1 MRRPS
6 RQAGGHRR
14 GPSEHDAAAG
24 RGHEDGAPGEDAPKR
39 SSVVPKKRFGQNF
52 LTDPR
57 AARLI
62 ADAATTPEGG
72 TVLEIG
78 PGTGALTVPLA
89 ERAARVIAVERDP
102 DLLPVLR
109 ERLGAAADDGRVTI
123 IEGDAT
129 AVDWPR
135 LLEGGPRPH
144 AVAGNVPYLITGR
157 LIEMAVVAAEHLDAA
172 VFMVQKE
179 VADRLLARPGSK
191 EYGALTVFTAAAF
204 DVERV
209 LVVRAGSFFPR
220 PEVDS
225 AVVKL
230 SPTRPRRALET
241 EAFRAAVK
249 AAFGMR
255 RKTLRNA
262 WRGLCG
268 WSDEEIAARAAAA
281 GISLDARGETLSV
294 EQFRD
299 MTADPP

>member
-1 MRRPS
+1 MTTGRPS
-6 RQAGGHRR
+6 IA
-14 GPSEHDAAAG
+14 
-24 RGHEDGAPGEDAPKR
+24 
-39 SSVVPKKRFGQNF
+39 PKKRLGQNF

-62 ADAATTPEGG
+62 AEAATTPEGG

-78 PGTGALTVPLA
+78 PGTGALTAPLL
-89 ERAARVIAVERDP
+89 ERAARVVAVERDP

-109 ERLGAAADDGRVTI
+109 ERLAPSLDAGALELV
-123 IEGDAT
+123 EGDAT
-129 AVDWPR
+129 ALDWR
-135 LLEGGPRPH
+135 ALLAEGPRPR

-157 LIEMAVVAAEHLDAA
+157 LIEMAVDIAEHLDVA

-179 VADRLLARPGSK
+179 VADRLLARPGTK

-220 PEVDS
+220 PQVDS

-230 SPTRPRRALET
+230 VPSRPRRAAET
-241 EAFRAAVK
+241 DAFRAAVK

-262 WRGLCG
+262 WRDLCG
-268 WSDEEIAARAAAA
+268 WSSEELAARAAAA

-299 MTADPP
+299 LVSPRP